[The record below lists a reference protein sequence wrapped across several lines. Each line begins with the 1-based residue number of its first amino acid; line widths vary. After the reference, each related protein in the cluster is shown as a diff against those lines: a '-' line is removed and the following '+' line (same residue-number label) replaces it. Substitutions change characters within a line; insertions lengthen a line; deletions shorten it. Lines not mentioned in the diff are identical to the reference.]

1 MEYLLKQVKKGRMSL
16 EEAAERLLEYDQLEV
31 ERAKGRVFKGFSEGT
46 IHFQPTFKVR
56 DRARYC
62 PQATDVMIM
71 TVLCLFYVQYNKGR
85 ESFDS
90 SSKRRVPAYTDRVL
104 FKPCNDSVEV
114 LSYDSIPACKHS
126 DHRPVYARFRVK
138 LAPIAAAAQAV
149 DSSLVRSASKRPP
162 PPSVE
167 EE

>member
-1 MEYLLKQVKKGRMSL
+1 MSL

-71 TVLCLFYVQYNKGR
+71 DGPVLVLCAVQQGQGELR
-85 ESFDS
+85 LVIE
-90 SSKRRVPAYTDRVL
+90 AEGACL
-104 FKPCNDSVEV
+104 HGPCA
-114 LSYDSIPACKHS
+114 L
-126 DHRPVYARFRVK
+126 
-138 LAPIAAAAQAV
+138 
-149 DSSLVRSASKRPP
+149 
-162 PPSVE
+162 
-167 EE
+167 